1 MKVLASAIFAIIRV
15 VAFLYKGAQIKI
27 RIATDDGQMSRKE
40 MI

>member
-1 MKVLASAIFAIIRV
+1 MKVLASAIFAIRV